1 MKYLDQ
7 QTGCVAQVSWSK
19 YTTPNLQ
26 VIMIHS
32 YISTLSCNQMVST
45 TKFKVRKF
53 YFARMDFSFLKNKTM
68 PMERKKN
75 TPKWY
80 MKYTH
85 IVSESLKMYTLLF
98 YFFFLSFS
106 HLIHLPS
113 TNLISSCEALL
124 FVSVGTYM
132 NFK

>member
-53 YFARMDFSFLKNKTM
+53 DFARMDFSFLKNNGGDEM
-68 PMERKKN
+68 RLGYVRYIQGIQHNVPACRDSGN
-75 TPKWY
+75 NFGRFS
-80 MKYTH
+80 
-85 IVSESLKMYTLLF
+85 VS
-98 YFFFLSFS
+98 FFECWISYL
-106 HLIHLPS
+106 
-113 TNLISSCEALL
+113 NLR
-124 FVSVGTYM
+124 F
-132 NFK
+132 